1 MRNLVQRQPSLL
13 ARASESL
20 QTKVTAY
27 AEIFGED
34 VGQVSSINRQERGHS
49 CQGHCSGYMCM
60 EAVSSP
66 GQHC

>member
-34 VGQVSSINRQERGHS
+34 VGQVSSINRQESGHS
-49 CQGHCSGYMCM
+49 C
-60 EAVSSP
+60 
-66 GQHC
+66 